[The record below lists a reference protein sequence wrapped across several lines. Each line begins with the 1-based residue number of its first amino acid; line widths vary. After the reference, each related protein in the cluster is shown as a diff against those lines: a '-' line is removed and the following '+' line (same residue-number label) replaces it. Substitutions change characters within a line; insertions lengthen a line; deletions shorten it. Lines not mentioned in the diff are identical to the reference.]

1 MAERPPR
8 VDRIAFGVSA
18 GLIALVC
25 IPLALSPQT
34 GGALVVSAY
43 ESLTERFGLLY
54 QWATLLVTVF
64 LLWLAFSRHGA
75 KRLGDDDSRPD
86 FNIFSW
92 MAMLFCAGI
101 GAGLLYWSTIEWV
114 TYLDAPPFGLAPSST
129 EAVEW
134 AATYGIFHW
143 GISAWALYCFPAVAI
158 AIPYYRQHAPA
169 LRLSTG
175 LHALIGREGYD
186 RAPARIVDVLFILAL
201 VGGTGTSLGLGTPM
215 VAACVSEVFGV
226 EQTFGLQVGIL
237 VVCVTLFA
245 ISVYLGLERGI
256 KPLSD
261 GSVIAAILL
270 LAFVL
275 MVGPTNFLLRTGTN
289 SIGLMLENFIRLNTW
304 TDPVA
309 RTGFI
314 EDMTVFYWAW
324 WIAYGPF
331 MGLFVTRISRGRTVR
346 QLIFGMLILGTLG
359 CAVFYGILGNY
370 SMHLD
375 LSGALPVREI
385 AQAAGSDTAI
395 AQTFRA
401 LPLGTAA
408 LAVFA
413 LVAIVFIATTYDSA
427 SYCLAASATRNLTE
441 GKHPARWHRLF
452 WAVAVG
458 VLPITLMFIGQEGGA
473 DQLRVIQSAT
483 LVVSLP
489 LLVVGVL
496 MAISLLRSLRQ
507 ADGPADDGAAKSA

>member
-1 MAERPPR
+1 MAPRPPR
-8 VDRIAFGVSA
+8 IDRTAFGVSV
-18 GLIALVC
+18 GLIVLVC
-25 IPLALSPQT
+25 APLALAPQA
-34 GGALVVSAY
+34 GGALVVQAY
-43 ESLTERFGLLY
+43 ESLTERFGLIY
-54 QWATLLVTVF
+54 QWTTLAVTVF
-64 LLWLAFSRHGA
+64 LVWLAFSHHG
-75 KRLGDDDSRPD
+75 KRRLGPEDSRPD
-86 FNIFSW
+86 FSIFSW

-114 TYLDAPPFGLAPSST
+114 TYLDKPPFELAPNST

-158 AIPYYRQHAPA
+158 AIPYYRQHAPV

-175 LHALIGREGYD
+175 LHALIGRDGYD
-186 RAPARIVDVLFILAL
+186 RPPARVVDLLFILAL

-215 VAACVSEVFGV
+215 VAACISEVLGI
-226 EQTFGLQVGIL
+226 EQTFGLQVTIL
-237 VVCVTLFA
+237 LVCVTLFA
-245 ISVYLGLERGI
+245 ASVYLGLERGI

-261 GSVIAAILL
+261 GSILAAIVL
-270 LAFVL
+270 LAFIL
-275 MVGPTNFLLRTGTN
+275 IVGPTNFLLRTGTN
-289 SIGLMLENFIRLNTW
+289 SIGLMLENFVRLNTW

-346 QLIFGMLILGTLG
+346 QLILGMLVLGTLG
-359 CAVFYGILGNY
+359 CALFYAVLGNY

-375 LSGALPVREI
+375 LSGALPVRDI
-385 AQAAGSDTAI
+385 AAQAGSETAI
-395 AQTFRA
+395 AQSIGF
-401 LPLGTAA
+401 LPLGT
-408 LAVFA
+408 LVLTVFA

-427 SYCLAASATRNLTE
+427 SYCLAASATRNLPE
-441 GKHPARWHRLF
+441 GTHPARWHRLF
-452 WAVAVG
+452 WAFAVG
-458 VLPITLMFIGQEGGA
+458 ILPVTLMFIGQEGGN

-489 LLVVGVL
+489 LLVVGAL
-496 MAISLLRSLRQ
+496 MAVSLMRSLRETERE
-507 ADGPADDGAAKSA
+507 AESEPG

>member
-1 MAERPPR
+1 M
-8 VDRIAFGVSA
+8 DRIAFGVSA
-18 GLIALVC
+18 GLIVLVC
-25 IPLALSPQT
+25 LPLALSPQA
-34 GGALVVSAY
+34 GGALVVRAY
-43 ESLTERFGLLY
+43 ESLAERFGLFY
-54 QWATLLVTVF
+54 QWATLAVTAF
-64 LLWLAFSRHGA
+64 LLWLAFSRHGRL
-75 KRLGDDDSRPD
+75 RLGDENSRPD
-86 FNIFSW
+86 FRLFSW

-101 GAGLLYWSTIEWV
+101 GAGLLYWSTIEWA
-114 TYLDAPPFGLAPSST
+114 TYLDKPPFGLVPDST

-158 AIPYYRQHAPA
+158 AIPYYRQHAPV

-186 RAPARIVDVLFILAL
+186 RPPARVVDVLFILAM

-215 VAACVSEVFGV
+215 VAAVISEMFGI
-226 EQTFGLQVGIL
+226 EQTFGLQVTIL
-237 VVCVTLFA
+237 AVCVALFA
-245 ISVYLGLERGI
+245 ASVYLGLERGI

-261 GSVIAAILL
+261 GSVLAAIVL

-275 MVGPTNFLLRTGTN
+275 MVGPTNFLLRTSTN

-375 LSGALPVREI
+375 LSGALPVRDI
-385 AQAAGSDTAI
+385 AASAGSETAI
-395 AQTFRA
+395 AQSIGI

-427 SYCLAASATRNLTE
+427 SYCLAASATRNLPE
-441 GKHPARWHRLF
+441 GTHPARWHRLF

-458 VLPITLMFIGQEGGA
+458 VLPITLMFIGQEGGN

-489 LLVVGVL
+489 LLIVGAL
-496 MAISLLRSLRQ
+496 MAVSLLRSLRET
-507 ADGPADDGAAKSA
+507 DG